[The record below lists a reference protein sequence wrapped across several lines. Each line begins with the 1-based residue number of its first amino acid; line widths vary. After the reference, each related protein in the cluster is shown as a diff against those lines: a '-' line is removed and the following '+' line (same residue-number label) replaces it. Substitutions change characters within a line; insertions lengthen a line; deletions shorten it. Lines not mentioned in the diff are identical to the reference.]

1 MCITPDKIRN
11 IAVLGHQGAGK
22 TSLVE
27 SLFYVASHGNKKG
40 EVEKRNTISDFLVEE
55 QSRMSSVSASIVP
68 LFYEGYKLNL
78 IDVPGNADFIGEA
91 LGITRLIKGAILVI
105 DASSKVQVSTI
116 RHYKLLRK
124 RKIPTII
131 FVNKMDK
138 ENVNF
143 EEVLTD
149 IRKKLGKK
157 AIPFC
162 YPIGHEA
169 NFDGFVNV
177 VDLKARKYNGVTCED
192 APIFEDKKL
201 KVFEL
206 HNMICEAV
214 AQTDDILL
222 DKFFLGE
229 PLSREEIHQ
238 GLRKGVLDGE
248 LDPVVVG
255 SAKKDIGI
263 HTLLQMLID
272 YLPNPSDLKPY
283 VAHDVAGNEV
293 YRMTKEEEPFSAY
306 VFKTIVD
313 PYLGTIH
320 YIKVNSGELKL
331 DDEIYVSKTNKVE
344 TVTALYSIFGKKIT
358 PVTSLGPGDIGAIGK
373 LQDVKTGMTLSDA
386 KSPVIFKE
394 VDYPTAVIFQAL
406 VLNNRKDEDKIG
418 SILQKMQL
426 EDPTLEVLRNKE
438 TKQLLIGG
446 LSTTHLAYHFD
457 RLKNQYKIDFTI
469 EKPQILYKET
479 ITKEGKGL
487 GRYIKQSGG
496 SGYYGV
502 VEMKFEPSLETEFTE
517 EVFGGAV
524 PKNYFPAVEKGFIEA
539 LQTGQLAGF
548 PVIHIKATLLDGKYH
563 SVDSNEMAFK
573 MAAVLAFK
581 DAYMKCQPTILE
593 PVYRIF
599 IRIEHPYL
607 GDVLSDL
614 NQRRA
619 KIIAIDEVEQDVQE
633 IVALVPE
640 SEIMDYATYL
650 KAMTQGS
657 GFFNRQF
664 EDYEEVPENLKEK
677 IIKAH
682 QKKA

>member
-1 MCITPDKIRN
+1 M
-11 IAVLGHQGAGK
+11 
-22 TSLVE
+22 
-27 SLFYVASHGNKKG
+27 
-40 EVEKRNTISDFLVEE
+40 
-55 QSRMSSVSASIVP
+55 
-68 LFYEGYKLNL
+68 
-78 IDVPGNADFIGEA
+78 
-91 LGITRLIKGAILVI
+91 
-105 DASSKVQVSTI
+105 
-116 RHYKLLRK
+116 
-124 RKIPTII
+124 
-131 FVNKMDK
+131 
-138 ENVNF
+138 
-143 EEVLTD
+143 
-149 IRKKLGKK
+149 
-157 AIPFC
+157 
-162 YPIGHEA
+162 
-169 NFDGFVNV
+169 
-177 VDLKARKYNGVTCED
+177 
-192 APIFEDKKL
+192 
-201 KVFEL
+201 
-206 HNMICEAV
+206 
-214 AQTDDILL
+214 
-222 DKFFLGE
+222 
-229 PLSREEIHQ
+229 
-238 GLRKGVLDGE
+238 LDGE

-331 DDEIYVSKTNKVE
+331 DDEIYVSKINKVE

-446 LSTTHLAYHFD
+446 LSATHLAYHFD

-677 IIKAH
+677 IIKAQ